1 MDPTRTQLA
10 DELSAL
16 LEIGTTLLETLDVER
31 VLAVI
36 CDHARNLLDAE
47 GSAVSQYDEKTDE
60 FVIRQGSGTLESAV
74 GSRFPA
80 EGSLSGRALE
90 SRKPVLEDDV
100 PASSARDAA
109 DSLSVEIHRALVA
122 PLIGRGRVLGTLSC
136 IKGSSEPPFSP
147 EELRILLAFAN
158 QAALAVLNAQGYQD
172 ELKRAEALDL
182 LHDRL
187 EEQVRQLHSL
197 HSAGITVTSDLDLE
211 VLLERVVEEGRRL
224 TRARYGALGVLSE
237 DGDSLDRFIT
247 VGITDEERARM
258 GPPPTGKGLL
268 GAVTRE
274 GRPIRVKSA
283 RSDSRSVGVPKSHPP
298 VGSFVGVPIRIR
310 DRVFG
315 NLYLTN
321 KEGHSEFTEEDQAV
335 LEMLAAYAAVAIENA
350 RLFEQRAR
358 LIDELESAQRSRNR
372 LHAYVNHDIR
382 NALHGVSLWAERLMR
397 RVDRV
402 GSADGRGG
410 EETLGEQAEIARK
423 IQRGSDHALRL
434 VTDVLDLARIEQGR
448 FNTWPRKIN
457 LADLVTAARD
467 TLAPEAEIREVRLAA
482 PEVQPGLR
490 VVSDPDRVLQIT
502 LNLLSN
508 AVKFSPPGSEV
519 SIAVRASD
527 SLEGDA
533 GPGSVP
539 ERGDAGGDGDQTGP
553 AGGEDTQP
561 PAEERAWVV
570 VSVTDQGPGIHR
582 EDLDRIFSEFEQL
595 DSAEMKRGSGLGLT
609 LCRTLAHHLGGTI
622 QVHSVVGTGSTFS
635 LSLPAEGEY
644 QGREGWIG

>member
-31 VLAVI
+31 VLALI

-47 GSAVSQYDEKTDE
+47 GASVSQYDEKADQ
-60 FVIRQGSGTLESAV
+60 FLIRQGSGTLESAV

-90 SRKPVLEDDV
+90 SRGPVVEDDV
-100 PASSARDAA
+100 PGSSARDAA
-109 DSLSVEIHRALVA
+109 QSLSAEIHRAVVA

-136 IKGSSEPPFSP
+136 IKGSSEPPFSA

-172 ELKRAEALDL
+172 ELKRAEALDV

-197 HSAGITVTSDLDLE
+197 HSAGVTVTSDLDLE
-211 VLLERVVEEGRRL
+211 ALLERVVEEGRSL
-224 TRARYGALGVLSE
+224 TRAQYGALGVLSE
-237 DGDSLDRFIT
+237 AGDALDRFIT
-247 VGITDEERARM
+247 VGLTEEERARM

-274 GRPIRVKSA
+274 GKPIRVKSA
-283 RSDSRSVGVPKSHPP
+283 RSDPRSAGVPGSHPHI
-298 VGSFVGVPIRIR
+298 GSFLGVPIRIR

-382 NALHGVSLWAERLMR
+382 NALHGVSLWAERLIR
-397 RVDRV
+397 RVDRI
-402 GSADGRGG
+402 GSTDGRGG
-410 EETLGEQAEIARK
+410 EEPLGEQAEIAKK

-434 VTDVLDLARIEQGR
+434 VTDVLDLARIEEGR

-467 TLAPEAEIREVRLAA
+467 TLAPEADIREVRLAP
-482 PEVQPGLR
+482 PEVQSGLR

-527 SLEGDA
+527 SVDGD
-533 GPGSVP
+533 PGSGFP
-539 ERGDAGGDGDQTGP
+539 PDGVEGRPISEDQ
-553 AGGEDTQP
+553 
-561 PAEERAWVV
+561 AWVI

-622 QVHSVVGTGSTFS
+622 QVRSEVGQGSTFS
-635 LSLPAEGEY
+635 LWLPAEGEY
-644 QGREGWIG
+644 QGREGWVG

>member
-247 VGITDEERARM
+247 VGS
-258 GPPPTGKGLL
+258 LL

-635 LSLPAEGEY
+635 LWLPAEGEY